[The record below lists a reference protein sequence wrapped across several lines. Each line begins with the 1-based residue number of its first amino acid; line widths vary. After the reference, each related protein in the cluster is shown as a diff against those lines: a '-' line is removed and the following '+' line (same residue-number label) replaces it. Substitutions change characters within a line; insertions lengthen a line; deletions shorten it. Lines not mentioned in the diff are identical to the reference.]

1 MILKKRIQTVNK
13 LSQYVKDMKPINA
26 SGPFY
31 FDENTLNKP
40 ADIPK
45 GYLRATFTDFKNGVV
60 EVITTN
66 KYYEIIDG
74 KMSELKER
82 A

>member
-13 LSQYVKDMKPINA
+13 
-26 SGPFY
+26 
-31 FDENTLNKP
+31 P
-40 ADIPK
+40 ANILK
-45 GYLRATFTDFKNGVV
+45 GYLWATFTDLKNGVV
-60 EVITTN
+60 EVLTTN

>member
-1 MILKKRIQTVNK
+1 MVNK
-13 LSQYVKDMKPINA
+13 LSQYVKDMKLINA

-40 ADIPK
+40 ANIPK
-45 GYLRATFTDFKNGVV
+45 GYLRATFIDLKNGVV
-60 EVITTN
+60 EVLTTN
-66 KYYEIIDG
+66 KYYEIIDSEI
-74 KMSELKER
+74 SELKER

>member
-1 MILKKRIQTVNK
+1 MK
-13 LSQYVKDMKPINA
+13 LINA

-40 ADIPK
+40 ANIPK
-45 GYLRATFTDFKNGVV
+45 GYLRAIFIDLKNGVV
-60 EVITTN
+60 EVLTTN
-66 KYYEIIDG
+66 KYHENIDG